1 MLALQSEANVCRNK
15 CNLKNPQLLIA
26 QDFQQPRTQL
36 RETCALEEWGRGG
49 GTAFVSYIG
58 MPGFLSEILG
68 VE

>member
-1 MLALQSEANVCRNK
+1 MSKQMQSQKPSVINCTGLPTKIRGCV
-15 CNLKNPQLLIA
+15 LV
-26 QDFQQPRTQL
+26 PRTQL